1 MRKLHTLNEDTFH
14 EIEWKEGL
22 AVVRFYAPWCP
33 PCHNSEKL
41 FNTFVES
48 IEDNVIVGTVNVD
61 QAPILTT
68 RYNIWGLPSVLM
80 FKDGQLIHRIVGLKP
95 ISDYQKALDEL
106 IKSESNNDEKNEA
119 KSSIGTLC
127 LTKSEIKA
135 E

>member
-22 AVVRFYAPWCP
+22 AVVRFMLLGVHRATI
-33 PCHNSEKL
+33 EKL

-80 FKDGQLIHRIVGLKP
+80 FKDGQLIHRIVGVKP

-106 IKSESNNDEKNEA
+106 IKSESNNDEKRSKEFHWYSLFNE
-119 KSSIGTLC
+119 I
-127 LTKSEIKA
+127 
-135 E
+135 

>member
-1 MRKLHTLNEDTFH
+1 MRKLHALNEDSFH

-33 PCHNSEKL
+33 PCHNSESL
-41 FNTFVES
+41 FNRFVED
-48 IEDNVIVGTVNVD
+48 IDANVSVGTVNID
-61 QAPILTT
+61 QAPVLTT

-80 FKDGQLIHRIVGLKP
+80 FKDGQLIHRIVGVKP
-95 ISDYQKALDEL
+95 ISDYQKALEEL
-106 IKSESNNDEKNEA
+106 IKSESKNDEQNEE
-119 KSSIGTLC
+119 KSSIGSLC